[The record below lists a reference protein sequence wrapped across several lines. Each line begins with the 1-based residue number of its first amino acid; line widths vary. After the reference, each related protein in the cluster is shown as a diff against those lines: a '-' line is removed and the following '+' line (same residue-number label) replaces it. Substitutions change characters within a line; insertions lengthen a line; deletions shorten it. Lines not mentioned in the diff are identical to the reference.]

1 MAKVN
6 DLTPRDQEYWA
17 KRFEDQASKAYAQ
30 GDRSL
35 QELRNIFKNASQEMI
50 NAIGE
55 FYSKYGT
62 MQSSPVFTTLA
73 DGSKVISGTTNKLVV
88 SIKDAKKAL
97 KKGTRLS
104 NLERQLYNILLEL
117 SKSQDAYM
125 KSTLAGIATEGYYNS
140 IYEVYRGYSVGTSFQ
155 LLSPT
160 VINQLITN
168 PVNGQAFSTRIWN
181 NRDRLAN
188 VVNQTLNAGITQ
200 GLSNREMAKRVSS
213 DMGSGLSSA
222 QRLIRTEVTNAYSQ
236 ANKAGYDASGIVKQ
250 YEYIATLDK
259 RTSDIC
265 TALDGQIF
273 DVSEAVTGLNYP
285 PMHPNCRSTTAAHFD
300 DSKEGLTRIARTL
313 GGNTFTVP
321 ASMTAADFKKIYVTK
336 EMTREQW
343 EAKRK

>member
-1 MAKVN
+1 MAKVS
-6 DLTPRDQEYWA
+6 DLTIRDQAYWD
-17 KRFEDQASKAYAQ
+17 KRYEHQAAKAYNQ

-35 QELRNIFKNASQEMI
+35 PELRGIFKDSSQEMI
-50 NAIGE
+50 DEISK
-55 FYSKYGT
+55 FYRKYGE
-62 MQSSPVFTTLA
+62 MQSSPIFTTLA

-88 SIKDAKKAL
+88 SAKEANKVL

-104 NLERQLYNILLEL
+104 NLERQLYNILLDM

-125 KSTLAGIATEGYYNS
+125 NSTLAGIASESYYNS
-140 IYEVYRGYSVGTSFQ
+140 IYEVYRGFSVGSSFQ

-160 VINQLITN
+160 AVNQLIKN
-168 PVNGQAFSTRIWN
+168 PVNGQAFSTRVWN

-200 GLSNREMAKRVSS
+200 GLSNREMAKRVST
-213 DMGSGLSSA
+213 DMGSGLTSA
-222 QRLIRTEVTNAYSQ
+222 ERLIRTEVTNTYSQ
-236 ANKAGYDASGIVKQ
+236 ANKAGYEETGLVKQ

-273 DVSEAVTGLNYP
+273 DLAEAVTGLNYP

-300 DSKEGLTRIARTL
+300 DSKQGLTRIARTL

-321 ASMTAADFKKIYVTK
+321 ASMTATDFKKIYVTK
-336 EMTREQW
+336 DMTREQW
-343 EAKRK
+343 EAKR